1 MYIIDKRCLKD
12 MRLNKYQ
19 EKDKKKSNKPLIK
32 SMVIFI
38 VVYTIILLLLI
49 WLSHK
54 YYVPAEM

>member
-1 MYIIDKRCLKD
+1 
-12 MRLNKYQ
+12 MRFERND
-19 EKDKKKSNKPLIK
+19 ESCKKKYNKTTITSMIK

-38 VVYTIILLLLI
+38 VIYIVILLLLI